1 MAPNPRNMFYRQ
13 QFDGPFSHNN
23 GPGNGPP
30 KAAIIGIA
38 VTVGVILLAVATY
51 FLLRFRRRR
60 NTNSYKPADAQGGFN
75 VEPPS
80 QIPSKEDTAGLPGKN
95 SPAPPAIVAWD
106 AEHAQAGSTQNGF
119 QYGMGMGIQ
128 RPASAASV
136 GVPPPRYEEA
146 TARPGLG
153 HGRHQSD
160 SGLRPL
166 LLAQGEA
173 ASYYNDSAR
182 EEQDLGERGRSV
194 SRERSTGTR
203 ARSVSKF
210 REEGMV
216 DLGLNSPIHR
226 S

>member
-1 MAPNPRNMFYRQ
+1 MALTIIPQRRR
-13 QFDGPFSHNN
+13 SS
-23 GPGNGPP
+23 
-30 KAAIIGIA
+30 AAIIGGA
-38 VTVGVILLAVATY
+38 VTVGIILLAIATF

-60 NTNSYKPADAQGGFN
+60 NANSYKPANAQGGFN

-80 QIPSKEDTAGLPGKN
+80 QMPSKEDTMGLLGKN

-106 AEHAQAGSTQNGF
+106 AEHVQAGSIQNGF

-146 TARPGLG
+146 TARPSLT

-173 ASYYNDSAR
+173 AKYYDDGGR
-182 EEQDLGERGRSV
+182 EEQDIGERGRSV
-194 SRERSTGTR
+194 SRERRLSVDARGNR
-203 ARSVSKF
+203 ARSMSRF

-216 DLGLNSPIHR
+216 DLGLNSPIR
-226 S
+226 P